1 MKKTFKEKY
10 KNKDFQE
17 REKYL
22 LKIIKSKCKDCC
34 ENSSLEMK
42 LWNVTQCSLFDVK
55 EYLLKF

>member
-42 LWNVTQCSLFDVK
+42 LCNVTKYAVK
-55 EYLLKF
+55 PLALAMGI